1 MFYSLTGKII
11 HKDEQSVAL
20 LVGGVG
26 FKCFTTRSTIA
37 RINASSNQEETLFTY
52 LNVRED
58 ALDLFGFY
66 TNEELDAFK
75 LLLGVSGVGPKAA
88 LAILSELTPDNF
100 AVAVASGDTKA
111 ITQANGVGPKL
122 AQRIVLELKDKITN
136 VSFVSEESSNISS
149 AVSQVS
155 AKSNSQEAIA
165 ALTALGYTQT
175 EASVAISK
183 LDQSL
188 SVEDLIKG
196 ALKNMALRF

>member
-26 FKCFTTRSTIA
+26 FKCFTTRSTLA
-37 RINASSNQEETLFTY
+37 KINASNNHEETLFTY

-88 LAILSELTPDNF
+88 LAILSELTPDSF

-122 AQRIVLELKDKITN
+122 AQRIVLELKDKLAYTKSAETVN
-136 VSFVSEESSNISS
+136 VMQKTS
-149 AVSQVS
+149 ATTT
-155 AKSNSQEAIA
+155 SNSK
-165 ALTALGYTQT
+165 LT
-175 EASVAISK
+175 EAAEALAATGLQAKFCLPV
-183 LDQSL
+183 LD
-188 SVEDLIKG
+188 
-196 ALKNMALRF
+196 